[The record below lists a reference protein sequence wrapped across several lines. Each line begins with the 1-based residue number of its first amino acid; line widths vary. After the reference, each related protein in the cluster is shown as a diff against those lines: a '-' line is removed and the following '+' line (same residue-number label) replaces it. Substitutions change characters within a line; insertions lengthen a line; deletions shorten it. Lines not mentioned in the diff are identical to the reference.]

1 MRNLIGIPFKDRGRS
16 IDGFDC
22 YGLVMYIYKQ
32 KGIDIPDYFYEKAND
47 DGVAMHFLSGMNN
60 PLWQEDEIKKDNVV
74 LFRIA
79 GYIRHIGYMI
89 DDKHF
94 IHVLKGRNVTIE
106 SVEDTIWK
114 NRVAGAYK
122 WLN

>member
-1 MRNLIGIPFKDRGRS
+1 MGLIVM
-16 IDGFDC
+16 
-22 YGLVMYIYKQ
+22 GLLCISTSK
-32 KGIDIPDYFYEKAND
+32 K
-47 DGVAMHFLSGMNN
+47 
-60 PLWQEDEIKKDNVV
+60 EIKKDNVV

-122 WLN
+122 WSS